1 MCFIYSSGRGRVLCV
16 NKAEALRISG
26 LNGRNLDRMLG
37 GRRKL
42 QTAVFNNCGG
52 KGGRGL

>member
-1 MCFIYSSGRGRVLCV
+1 MCFIYSPGGGLLCV
-16 NKAEALRISG
+16 NKVETLHISG
-26 LNGRNLDRMLG
+26 LYGRNLDCMLG
-37 GRRKL
+37 GRKKL

>member
-1 MCFIYSSGRGRVLCV
+1 MCFIYSSGRGRVLCI

-26 LNGRNLDRMLG
+26 LDGRNLDRMLG

>member
-1 MCFIYSSGRGRVLCV
+1 MCFIYSSGREKVLCI

-26 LNGRNLDRMLG
+26 LDGRNLDRMLG

-42 QTAVFNNCGG
+42 QAAVFNN
-52 KGGRGL
+52 